1 MSRFNVN
8 IINTEEEDCSL
19 QSLINNFLDVNG
31 VWSKLYG
38 SEFYDAVSVRSTT
51 MGENFN
57 FYTSKT
63 GWWCSYRNYDFIHLA
78 EEKVVEILGVYES
91 VRSEENES
99 SDFKKRILSEEMSK
113 FTEGRTTLEL
123 LEAIISNHNLR
134 ETSNRPFRGPKNE
147 PRDYSIRF
155 EHKED
160 PDF

>member
-8 IINTEEEDCSL
+8 IINTEDEDCSL
-19 QSLINNFLDVNG
+19 QSLISNFLDASG
-31 VWSKLYG
+31 VWSKLYE

-57 FYTSKT
+57 FYVSKT
-63 GWWCSYRNYDFIHLA
+63 GWRCSYRNYDFIHLA
-78 EEKVVEILGVYES
+78 EEKAVEILGVYES
-91 VRSEENES
+91 TQSEEIES
-99 SDFKKRILSEEMSK
+99 SDFKKRILSKELSK
-113 FTEGRTTLEL
+113 FPEGGTTLDL
-123 LEAIISNHNLR
+123 LEAIISDHNLR

-155 EHKED
+155 EYKED